1 VEVLPPAPIPTPLA
15 AKPAAPQPP
24 AARSGSW
31 FEGAVAMMALPVIIT
46 AGMMLAPLAW
56 LWAARKSSH
65 G

>member
-1 VEVLPPAPIPTPLA
+1 VVEVLPPAPRRAPLTA
-15 AKPAAPQPP
+15 PAWPV
-24 AARSGSW
+24 ARSGSW

-56 LWAARKSSH
+56 LWTARKSSH

>member
-1 VEVLPPAPIPTPLA
+1 VEVLPPAPVRVPLA
-15 AKPAAPQPP
+15 APSSAPQHHV
-24 AARSGSW
+24 ARSGSW